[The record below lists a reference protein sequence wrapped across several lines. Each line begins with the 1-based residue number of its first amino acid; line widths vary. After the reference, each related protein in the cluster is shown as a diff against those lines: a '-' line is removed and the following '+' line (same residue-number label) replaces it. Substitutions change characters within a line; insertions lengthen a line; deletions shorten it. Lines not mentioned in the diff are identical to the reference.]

1 MRHDSAKIL
10 CDHSTRTP
18 SSLDNGSSAF
28 RHSNEE
34 TPSPLRFKAY
44 ANGKP
49 MGALELDGTYLVGS
63 DGVPLRADI
72 SFDNGEINCV
82 KRAQGPAGLSVLWH
96 VNGFGRMMLETTR
109 LPDEDRV
116 YNLNVELARC
126 RLMRIAQKREDWG
139 MFELTEA
146 NDIAAE
152 IDRARDLFIESLKA
166 EDQGKASLYADE
178 ALRISCEAGERLSLF
193 HADVFLGRRKQSNAF
208 ARRIFGCSV
217 DLLSLNEHY
226 CRRLI
231 EGFDFLT
238 VPVIW
243 RRLEPKEQE
252 LNWSQLDTW
261 IEWLTKNRTPIKAS
275 PLVAFNEANIPD
287 WLYIWEHDFETVRD
301 LVYDHINRVV
311 ERYGNYVQSWDVI
324 SAIHADNCF
333 NFNFEQ
339 LMELTRMAAT
349 LTKQLSP
356 RSTTIID
363 LIAPWGEYYA
373 RNQRTIPPMLYAD
386 MAVQSGINFDAFGLQ
401 FYFGVAREGMYL
413 RDLMQVSSMID
424 RFGALGKSIHITAL
438 QVPSA
443 TTPDQ
448 WDAWGGAVSVEDGG
462 YWHEPWSEDL
472 QARWFRDFTRIALSK
487 PFVETITWR
496 DLADYEGHYLPHGGL
511 LNRDLSP
518 KKAYAELL
526 RIRRSLP
533 RAEDKR
539 RRRPPDHPS

>member
-1 MRHDSAKIL
+1 VRFRGYSNG
-10 CDHSTRTP
+10 TP
-18 SSLDNGSSAF
+18 IASIN
-28 RHSNEE
+28 
-34 TPSPLRFKAY
+34 
-44 ANGKP
+44 
-49 MGALELDGTYLVGS
+49 LDGAYLVGS

-72 SFDNGEINCV
+72 TLQGGEIQCT
-82 KRAQGPAGLSVLWH
+82 KKAQGPAGLSLVWNI
-96 VNGFGRMMLETTR
+96 NGFGRMMLETTR
-109 LPDEDRV
+109 LPDDDRV

-126 RLMRIAQKREDWG
+126 RLMRIVQKREDWG
-139 MFELTEA
+139 LFDLSETGEA
-146 NDIAAE
+146 ATGL
-152 IDRARDLFIESLKA
+152 DRARDLFIEALKC
-166 EDQGKASLYADE
+166 EDQAKASVYADE
-178 ALRISCEAGERLSLF
+178 SLRIACDAGERLSLF
-193 HADVFLGRRKQSNAF
+193 HADVFLGRRRQSNSF
-208 ARRIFGCSV
+208 ARRVFGCLV
-217 DLLSLNEHY
+217 DLQSLTEDY

-231 EGFDFLT
+231 EGFDFLS

-243 RRLEPKEQE
+243 RRVEPKEQE
-252 LNWSQLDTW
+252 FKWTQLDAW
-261 IEWLTKNRTPIKAS
+261 IDWLTKNRMPIKAC

-287 WLYIWEHDFETVRD
+287 WLYIWEHDFDTVRD

-311 ERYGNYVQSWDVI
+311 QRYGNYVQTWDVI

-363 LIAPWGEYYA
+363 LVAPWGEYYA

-443 TTPDQ
+443 STPDP
-448 WDAWGGAVSVEDGG
+448 WDAWGGTVSVEDGG
-462 YWHEPWSEDL
+462 YWHEPWTEDRQSL
-472 QARWFRDFTRIALSK
+472 WFRDFTRIALSK

-518 KKAYAELL
+518 KKAYSELI

-533 RAEDKR
+533 RVEDKR
-539 RRRPPDHPS
+539 RRRPPGQPG